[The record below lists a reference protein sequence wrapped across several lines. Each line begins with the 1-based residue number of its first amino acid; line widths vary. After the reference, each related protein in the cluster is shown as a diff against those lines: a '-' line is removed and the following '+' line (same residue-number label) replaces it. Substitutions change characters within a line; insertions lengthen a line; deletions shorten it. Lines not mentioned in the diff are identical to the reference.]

1 MGVPVYQ
8 QGDILFIDFNPSKGH
23 EPAKRHP
30 ALVVSSTRVN
40 YLTNLTLLAP
50 ITSRDN
56 RFPLHVRIAP
66 GNTVHGFVQVEALR
80 ALDLE
85 SRTGVERIG
94 AVDDE
99 TLSAVL
105 EAIGVLVGI

>member
-1 MGVPVYQ
+1 MSVYQ

-23 EPAKRHP
+23 EPAERHP

-50 ITSRDN
+50 ITSSDN
-56 RFPLHVRIAP
+56 HFPLHIRIAP
-66 GNTVHGFVQVEALR
+66 GNRAHGFVQCEALR

-85 SRTGVERIG
+85 GRGDAERLG
-94 AVDDE
+94 AIDDD

-105 EAIGVLVGI
+105 EAIGVVVGI

>member
-1 MGVPVYQ
+1 VTVYQ
-8 QGDILFIDFNPSKGH
+8 QGDIVSLDLGPSKGH
-23 EPAKRHP
+23 EPAERHP

-56 RFPLHVRIAP
+56 RFPLHVRIGP
-66 GNTVHGFVQVEALR
+66 GNRVRGFVQCEALR
-80 ALDLE
+80 TLDLE
-85 SRTGVERIG
+85 SRIDTEKLG
-94 AVDDE
+94 ALDDD

-105 EAIGVLVGI
+105 EAVGVAVGI

>member
-1 MGVPVYQ
+1 MPYE
-8 QGDILFIDFNPSKGH
+8 QGDLIIIDFNPSKGH
-23 EPAKRHP
+23 EPARRHP

-50 ITSRDN
+50 ITSTDN
-56 RFPLHVRIAP
+56 RFPLHVRIAE
-66 GNTVHGFVQVEALR
+66 GNAISGYVQCEALR

-85 SRTGVERIG
+85 SRGGAKRIG
-94 AVDDE
+94 SVDDD

-105 EAIGVLVGI
+105 EAIGVVVGI